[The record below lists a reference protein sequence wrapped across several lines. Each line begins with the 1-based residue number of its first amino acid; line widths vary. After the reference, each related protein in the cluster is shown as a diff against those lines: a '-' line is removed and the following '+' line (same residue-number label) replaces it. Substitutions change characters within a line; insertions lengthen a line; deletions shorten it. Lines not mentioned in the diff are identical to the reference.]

1 MRPGRSRVAGERG
14 SGTVLVVGAIG
25 AVLVLVVGAL
35 SVVSTVRAT
44 HTARAGADL
53 GALAAAATWQSG
65 GSPGQACAAASTVT
79 ARNGTTMTACGLDGA
94 GVAVVRVRAVIS
106 APLPGL
112 PRSADGAARAGPGMG
127 AG

>member
-1 MRPGRSRVAGERG
+1 MRRGWADGARERG

-25 AVLVLVVGAL
+25 AVLVLVIGAM

-65 GSPGQACAAASTVT
+65 GSSAQACAAAGTVATRNRT
-79 ARNGTTMTACGLDGA
+79 AMTSCGVDGT
-94 GVAVVRVRAVIS
+94 GVAMVRVRAAIS

-112 PRSADGAARAGPGMG
+112 PRTADGAARAGPGTG